1 MSNGYEPV
9 SIAIEHLL
17 ARLVSVGDINEVV
30 FRDEAGQVHQTHDVI
45 RDLFVRAGESFLL
58 LGRGQLVRLDHV
70 FSINGQPVGRAGV
83 A

>member
-1 MSNGYEPV
+1 MSNGYQPV
-9 SIAIEHLL
+9 SIATEHLL
-17 ARLVSVGDINEVV
+17 TRLVSAGEINEVV
-30 FRDEAGQVHQTHDVI
+30 FRDEAGQVRQVHDVI

-70 FSINGQPVGRAGV
+70 FSINGQAVTSVGA

>member
-1 MSNGYEPV
+1 MSNGYQPV
-9 SIAIEHLL
+9 DTATETLL
-17 ARLVSVGDINEVV
+17 ARLVSAGDINEVV
-30 FRDEAGQVHQTHDVI
+30 FRDESGQVQQVHDVI

-70 FSINGQPVGRAGV
+70 FSINGRPVSRAGI